1 MKYPGW
7 FVVLALLFHVV
18 CSTSGSQAAD
28 KETIATVQAYISQR
42 SVKVEVFG
50 HNESG
55 LFEYFNLITF
65 DDTKLDYV
73 SIEADRGAL
82 WTGYY
87 PTHVE
92 GNKIYV
98 HGWSGGYSDCLSPD
112 TSEPGAALFHINFNV
127 KSTATA
133 GTTAIEF
140 LSEFPWDGHWIGCD
154 YNQISP
160 SPDYYDG
167 GVEILGHACLL
178 TADCDTTSPGQQA
191 VVNVYL
197 HNDLDLFEYF
207 CQLLFESANADIDS
221 IIAQRGTLH
230 YGNYPT
236 HVSGD
241 TIFVHGWADADEC
254 FYEDH
259 STPGASLFR
268 IFFTVHADAPIDY
281 VIPLNFI
288 DGELLWDHWVG
299 CDLTTTDSF
308 DAVNGWVYVKQVTDS
323 RNVEMPLSNFLA
335 QNYPNPFNPATLI
348 RFGLDED
355 SHVSLKIYDV
365 SGRMVRKLVN
375 SRLAAGPY
383 KKSWDGRD
391 SGGRSVSSGIYFY
404 RVETGLFTA
413 TRKMILLK

>member
-1 MKYPGW
+1 MRCPAY
-7 FVVLALLFHVV
+7 FVLLAVFLNMV
-18 CSTSGSQAAD
+18 CLSGDSQAAN

-42 SVKVEVFG
+42 SVSVDVYG

-65 DDTKLDYV
+65 DDTQLDYV
-73 SIEADRGAL
+73 SIAADRGAL

-112 TSEPGAALFHINFNV
+112 TSEPGAPLFHINFNV
-127 KSTATA
+127 KSTASTGTA
-133 GTTAIEF
+133 VLEF

-154 YNQISP
+154 YNQITP
-160 SPDYYDG
+160 SPEYYDG
-167 GVEILGHACLL
+167 GVEVLGHACLL
-178 TADCDTTSPGQQA
+178 TAGCDTTGPGQQA
-191 VVNVYL
+191 VVDVYL
-197 HNDLDLFEYF
+197 HNDLNVFEYF

-241 TIFVHGWADADEC
+241 TVFVHGWADADEC

-268 IFFTVHADAPIDY
+268 IFLTVHANAPVDY
-281 VIPLNFI
+281 VIPLNFL
-288 DGELLWDHWVG
+288 DNGLLWNHWVG

-308 DAVNGWVYVKQVTDS
+308 DAENGWLYVKQITDS
-323 RNVEMPLSNFLA
+323 RDMEIPSSNFLA
-335 QNYPNPFNPATLI
+335 QNYPNPFNPVTLI
-348 RFGLDED
+348 RFGIGED
-355 SHVSLKIYDV
+355 SPVSLKIYDV
-365 SGRMVRKLVN
+365 SGRMVRELVN
-375 SRLAAGPY
+375 IRLTAGSY
-383 KKSWDGRD
+383 KMAWDGRD
-391 SGGRSVSSGIYFY
+391 SEGRGVTSGIYFY
-404 RVETGLFTA
+404 RLETELFA
-413 TRKMILLK
+413 VTRKMILLK